1 MQKFERAQFEVKEFI
16 ESENY
21 GKFVIE
27 PLERGFGTT
36 IGNALRRVLLSSLP
50 GGAIFSIKK
59 EGVYHEFSSINGVK
73 EDVTSIILNLKNVIL
88 KIEDDEIHTL
98 RISKTGPGA
107 VLAQDIICPDGVEVL
122 NKDLYICNLEE
133 DTNFEMELQAKS
145 GRGYVSADQNKRLFQ
160 GQNQPLGIIY
170 TDSMYSP
177 VKRVSYA
184 SNTVETEGAYDT
196 LTMEIDTDGT
206 LMPSETLSIAAKIL
220 RDHLEILS
228 NLDEEDLVEIEA
240 SPEVEEDETNAIQ
253 HRMIEDLE
261 LSVRSY
267 NCLKRAGIN
276 TVEELCN
283 RTPEDMMKVRNLGRK
298 SLEEVLAKLKELG
311 LELNPSEE

>member
-1 MQKFERAQFEVKEFI
+1 MEMQARL
-16 ESENY
+16 
-21 GKFVIE
+21 G
-27 PLERGFGTT
+27 RGF
-36 IGNALRRVLLSSLP
+36 
-50 GGAIFSIKK
+50 
-59 EGVYHEFSSINGVK
+59 
-73 EDVTSIILNLKNVIL
+73 VTGMV
-88 KIEDDEIHTL
+88 
-98 RISKTGPGA
+98 
-107 VLAQDIICPDGVEVL
+107 
-122 NKDLYICNLEE
+122 
-133 DTNFEMELQAKS
+133 
-145 GRGYVSADQNKRLFQ
+145 NKRMY
-160 GQNQPLGIIY
+160 QNEGQPLGIIY

-267 NCLKRAGIN
+267 NCLKRAGIT
-276 TVEELCN
+276 TVEELIQK
-283 RTPEDMMKVRNLGRK
+283 TEDEMIHVRNLGKK
-298 SLEEVLAKLKELG
+298 SLKEVKEKIYSLG
-311 LELNPSEE
+311 LSFKPNKQ

>member
-1 MQKFERAQFEVKEFI
+1 MTNYTINTIQETNTSGKFEF
-16 ESENY
+16 S
-21 GKFVIE
+21 
-27 PLERGFGTT
+27 PLPCRFGTT
-36 IGNALRRVLLSSLP
+36 MGNALRRVLLSSIP
-50 GGAIFSIKK
+50 GAAVYSIRID
-59 EGVYHEFSSINGVK
+59 GVYHEFTGIEGVK
-73 EDVTSIILNLKNVIL
+73 EDVASIILNIKQLIL
-88 KIEDDEIHTL
+88 KIDINDNDIYTL
-98 RISKTGPGA
+98 RINKKGPCTVYA
-107 VLAQDIICPDGVEVL
+107 SDIECPTGVEVL
-122 NKDLYICNLEE
+122 NKDLEICTLSEGGSM
-133 DTNFEMELQAKS
+133 DMEMQARL
-145 GRGYVSADQNKRLFQ
+145 GRGFVTGMVNKRMY
-160 GQNQPLGIIY
+160 QNEGQPLGIIY

-267 NCLKRAGIN
+267 NCLKRAGIT
-276 TVEELCN
+276 TVEELIQK
-283 RTPEDMMKVRNLGRK
+283 TEDEMIHVRNLGKK
-298 SLEEVLAKLKELG
+298 SLKEVKEKIYSLG
-311 LELNPSEE
+311 LSFKPNKQ